1 MPWPS
6 LAYLRAY
13 AINLRSRCL
22 AAAGCIAEQA
32 AEAQEAVARRGL
44 LRMLC
49 GVLLAADTTPQSV
62 ERQTTD

>member
-1 MPWPS
+1 VGEQVTEPT

-13 AINLRSRCL
+13 ATTYARYP
-22 AAAGCIAEQA
+22 AGCIAEQA

-44 LRMLC
+44 LRML
-49 GVLLAADTTPQSV
+49 GGDTPPQQV